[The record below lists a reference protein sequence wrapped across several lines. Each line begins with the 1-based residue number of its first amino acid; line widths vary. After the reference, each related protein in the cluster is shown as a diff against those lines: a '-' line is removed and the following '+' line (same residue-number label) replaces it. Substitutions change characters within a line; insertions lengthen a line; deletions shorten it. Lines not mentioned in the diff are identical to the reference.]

1 MSASAASSKHAST
14 VFLAIERLNRV
25 RKMSVWQIDPGPFRH
40 RYQAA
45 SSEKWA
51 NSRPIVISAIAN
63 QCGKYHKRGLICPTV
78 SRNLCLDVVVP
89 TAGDADPF
97 ASDSG
102 PILAPEGLTLI
113 SYFDHNRAEHGD
125 SPAYRFLDYSQEP
138 DGRPVVLTWNQLWD
152 RVCAIGA
159 RLRQVTQPGDRVAI
173 LAPQGLDYVAAFFG
187 AVHAGTIAVP
197 LFAPTMSGHAER
209 LAAVLADARPAV
221 VLTTTAVAESV
232 RTFIRT
238 LAPNE
243 RPRMIAVDAVP
254 DTLGSMFT
262 GATLDTDDIA
272 YLQYTSGSTRSPAG
286 VEITHRSVYTNA
298 MQMVATGGL
307 DVDVRSVSWLPLY
320 HDMGLMMIMF
330 TAFFGAQV
338 TLMDPMAFL
347 RRPYRWIKQLG
358 IESTYGRTFAAAPNF
373 AFELTAERGLPPAG
387 EALDL
392 SNVVCVL
399 NGSEPVTMSA
409 IEKFTNAF
417 APHGLPANAVKP
429 SYGMAE
435 ATLSVASIS
444 QDATASAIFL
454 DREQLGAG
462 RAVIVAP
469 EVPGA
474 VAQVSCG
481 QPIPDQWL
489 VIADPDGAEVP
500 DGTVGEIWLQGNN
513 IGRGYFGRDD
523 ETRRV
528 FGNKLQSRLDPGSH
542 AEGTADNGCWLA
554 TGDLGVYVDGELYL
568 TGRIKDLIII
578 DGRNHYPHDIETTVS
593 ESSRAVRSGYVAAF
607 SVPAAAVDS
616 PAGNAGE
623 QVVVVAERAAGAG
636 RTEREQVI
644 ETVRAAISRH
654 HHIRVADVLLVAA
667 GTIPRTTSG
676 KLARSACRAEYL
688 AGKFNR

>member
-1 MSASAASSKHAST
+1 M
-14 VFLAIERLNRV
+14 
-25 RKMSVWQIDPGPFRH
+25 
-40 RYQAA
+40 
-45 SSEKWA
+45 
-51 NSRPIVISAIAN
+51 
-63 QCGKYHKRGLICPTV
+63 PTSGAV
-78 SRNLCLDVVVP
+78 
-89 TAGDADPF
+89 DPF
-97 ASDSG
+97 ALRAG
-102 PILAPEGLTLI
+102 AITVPEGLTLT
-113 SYFDHNRAEHGD
+113 SYFDRNRAEHGD

-138 DGRPVVLTWNQLWD
+138 DGRPEVLSWNQLWA

-159 RLRQVTQPGDRVAI
+159 RLQQVTKPGDRVAI

-187 AVHAGTIAVP
+187 AVYAGNIAVP

-209 LAAVLADARPAV
+209 LAAVLADARPAA

-243 RPRMIAVDAVP
+243 RPRIIAVDALP
-254 DTLGSMFT
+254 QTLGSTFS
-262 GATLDTDDIA
+262 GAILDTDDIA

-298 MQMVATGGL
+298 MQMVMTGAL
-307 DVDVRSVSWLPLY
+307 DVDVRTVSWLPLY

-358 IESTYGRTFAAAPNF
+358 IEATYGRTFAAAPNF

-387 EALDL
+387 ETLDL

-417 APHGLPANAVKP
+417 APYGLPANAVKP

-444 QDATASAIFL
+444 QDAAASAIFL

-469 EVPGA
+469 EDPGA

-513 IGRGYFGRDD
+513 IGRGYFGRED

-528 FGNKLQSRLDPGSH
+528 FGNKLQARLDPGSH
-542 AEGTADNGCWLA
+542 AEGAADNGCWLA

-578 DGRNHYPHDIETTVS
+578 DGRNHYPVDIETTVS
-593 ESSRAVRSGYVAAF
+593 DSSSAIRTGYVAAF
-607 SVPAAAVDS
+607 SVPADVLAS
-616 PAGNAGE
+616 PDGGSGE
-623 QVVVVAERAAGAG
+623 QLVVIAERAAGAG
-636 RTEREQVI
+636 RTDLSSVAD
-644 ETVRAAISRH
+644 TVRAAISRNH
-654 HHIRVADVLLVAA
+654 QVRVADVRLVAA

>member
-1 MSASAASSKHAST
+1 LSNAA
-14 VFLAIERLNRV
+14 
-25 RKMSVWQIDPGPFRH
+25 
-40 RYQAA
+40 
-45 SSEKWA
+45 
-51 NSRPIVISAIAN
+51 
-63 QCGKYHKRGLICPTV
+63 PT
-78 SRNLCLDVVVP
+78 L
-89 TAGDADPF
+89 GDADRY
-97 ASDSG
+97 ASDAG
-102 PILAPEGLTLI
+102 AILAPEGVTLT

-138 DGRPVVLTWNQLWD
+138 DGRPVVLSWNELWA

-159 RLRQVTQPGDRVAI
+159 RLQQVTKPGDRVAI

-187 AVHAGTIAVP
+187 AVYAGNIAVP

-209 LAAVLADARPAV
+209 LAAVLADARPAA
-221 VLTTTAVAESV
+221 VLTTTAAAESV

-238 LAPNE
+238 LAPKE
-243 RPRMIAVDAVP
+243 RPRMIAVDALP
-254 DTLGSMFT
+254 ATLGSMFT
-262 GATLDTDDIA
+262 GAALDTDDIA

-298 MQMVATGGL
+298 MQMVMTGGL
-307 DVDVRSVSWLPLY
+307 DVDVRMVSWLPLY

-330 TAFFGAQV
+330 TAFFGAHV

-358 IESTYGRTFAAAPNF
+358 IESTFGRTFAAAPNF

-387 EALDL
+387 ETLDL
-392 SNVVCVL
+392 SNLVCVL
-399 NGSEPVTMSA
+399 NGSEPVTMAA

-417 APHGLPANAVKP
+417 APYGLPANAVKP
-429 SYGMAE
+429 CYGMAE

-444 QDATASAIFL
+444 QDAAASAIFL

-469 EVPGA
+469 EDPGA

-489 VIADPDGAEVP
+489 VIAGPDGAEVP
-500 DGTVGEIWLQGNN
+500 DRTVGEIWLQGNN
-513 IGRGYFGRDD
+513 IGRGYFGRED

-528 FGNKLQSRLDPGSH
+528 FGNKLQSRLDRGSH
-542 AEGTADNGCWLA
+542 AEGAADNGCWLA

-593 ESSRAVRSGYVAAF
+593 ESSRAIRNGYVAAF
-607 SVPAAAVDS
+607 SVPAAAADS
-616 PAGNAGE
+616 PASNAGE
-623 QVVVVAERAAGAG
+623 QVVVVAERAPGAG
-636 RTEREQVI
+636 RTVREQVT